1 MIALVG
7 ATAIYLIASQAAINA
22 PRTAFTACLKQ
33 ADAKATSEKVAG
45 DAYEAYV
52 RNTCSA
58 QLDALRSAMVG
69 FNLKN
74 GMGRR
79 TATEDANMM
88 IDDYLASSI
97 DHYKFMGSTISPPP
111 KAAAAATAPAAVP
124 TATATPASAP
134 DQPKP

>member
-7 ATAIYLIASQAAINA
+7 ATTIYLIAGQAAINA

-33 ADAKATSEKVAG
+33 ADSKATSQKVAG
-45 DAYEAYV
+45 DAYEAFV

-58 QLDALRSAMVG
+58 QLEALRSALVG

-74 GMGRR
+74 GMARR

-97 DHYKFMGSTISPPP
+97 DHYKFILSTNEPPP
-111 KAAAAATAPAAVP
+111 KAAAPAAAPTVP
-124 TATATPASAP
+124 ATPAQ
-134 DQPKP
+134 QPKSE

>member
-7 ATAIYLIASQAAINA
+7 ATAIYLIAGQAAINA

-33 ADAKATSEKVAG
+33 ADSKATSQKVAG
-45 DAYEAYV
+45 DAYEAFV

-58 QLDALRSAMVG
+58 QLEALRSALVG

-74 GMGRR
+74 GMARR

-97 DHYKFMGSTISPPP
+97 DHYKFILSTNEPPP
-111 KAAAAATAPAAVP
+111 KAAAPAAAPTVP
-124 TATATPASAP
+124 ATPAQ
-134 DQPKP
+134 QPKSE

>member
-7 ATAIYLIASQAAINA
+7 ATAIYLIAGQAAINA

-33 ADAKATSEKVAG
+33 ADSKATSQKVAG
-45 DAYEAYV
+45 DAYEAFV

-58 QLDALRSAMVG
+58 QLEALRSAMVG

-74 GMGRR
+74 GMARR
-79 TATEDANMM
+79 AATEDANMM

-97 DHYKFMGSTISPPP
+97 DHYKFMVSTNEPP
-111 KAAAAATAPAAVP
+111 KAAPAAPAAAPAVP
-124 TATATPASAP
+124 ATPAQ
-134 DQPKP
+134 QPKSE